1 MFLTGCLLLLAVL
14 ANGFNYSNNLFFSG
28 CLLITMSM
36 SSFKM
41 NFVRYQLFVVYLGA
55 FLDKLFFDQWRAGYF
70 MESYFANN
78 KYVQIAENVTELES
92 IPLMMAVVTIAIEAI
107 LALLTLIPKA
117 IKPFI
122 FLGVSFHL
130 LTAIIMHSFFG
141 LFIPCILIS
150 YVSLVLA
157 ETGLSE
163 RLPKINTLKNILNF
177 RSDDWK
183 TNAEKIISFLPKSI
197 YVWIVLLL
205 VSLISAFP
213 IKILSTLV
221 WFGLMVVSVNDSS
234 KYRHAQ
240 R

>member
-1 MFLTGCLLLLAVL
+1 MLLAGLLLLLAVL

-55 FLDKLFFDQWRAGYF
+55 FLDKLFFDHWRAGYF

-78 KYVQIAENVTELES
+78 KYVQIAENLTELES
-92 IPLMMAVVTIAIEAI
+92 IPLMMAVGTIAIEAI
-107 LALLTLIPKA
+107 LALLVLIPKA
-117 IKPFI
+117 LKSFI
-122 FLGVSFHL
+122 FFGVSFHL
-130 LTAIIMHSFFG
+130 LTTIMMHSFFG

-150 YVSLVLA
+150 YMCLVPV
-157 ETGLSE
+157 ETGLSK
-163 RLPKINTLKNILNF
+163 RLPKINTLKNNLNF
-177 RSDDWK
+177 RSNDWK
-183 TNAEKIISFLPKSI
+183 TNADKIIHSLPKSI

-213 IKILSTLV
+213 FKILSILV

-234 KYRHAQ
+234 KYGYAPQ
-240 R
+240 